1 MNSIS
6 QPLLTEAMLCP
17 SGHGPCSRDWK
28 PPLLLLFIPLDTR
41 CPRLP
46 GAVGGHTSAGS
57 GLLPQ
62 PRAPTHHGQFAG
74 AWESSLSKMGA
85 PGRVWPGDFSVL
97 QVLRTQN
104 ISYWK
109 NGVWDLS
116 VQGQKSEGKEAPL
129 GLWQRAGAMHP
140 RTQESLPSF
149 GTPKRRPTTAPPVS
163 LLKHTERNCQQGQ
176 TWPSLGL
183 IIWIQVCLLLCGRAT
198 EM

>member
-1 MNSIS
+1 MVPAQGTGSHPS
-6 QPLLTEAMLCP
+6 CSSSSHWTPAARGCQEQWEDTPLQALAYCP
-17 SGHGPCSRDWK
+17 SLVLPHTMASLQVHGRAACLKWE
-28 PPLLLLFIPLDTR
+28 LLAE
-41 CPRLP
+41 C
-46 GAVGGHTSAGS
+46 
-57 GLLPQ
+57 
-62 PRAPTHHGQFAG
+62 GQG
-74 AWESSLSKMGA
+74 ISLSY
-85 PGRVWPGDFSVL
+85 RSL
-97 QVLRTQN
+97 EHRIL
-104 ISYWK
+104 SYWK